1 MISSEELKT
10 KTRTLGADL
19 VGIAPANRLKNAPQ
33 GFKPTDIYA
42 DCKSVLVFAKR
53 TPKTTL
59 YAFNPATY
67 TWVLDTMSWLID
79 QLTMQLT
86 YWLEDKEVGVVPVP
100 ANDPYEHWDA
110 DQQYGRAT
118 LSMRHAGH
126 LAGLGVLGKNTLLT
140 NEQFGN
146 MIEIGSVL
154 LDTEL
159 EPDNI
164 AVYDGCPA
172 DCRLCIDACTAK
184 ALDGET
190 VNQKLCR
197 PLSNVVNERGYTI
210 KRCNT
215 CRQVCPLAL
224 GIK

>member
-1 MISSEELKT
+1 MITSEELKT
-10 KTRTLGADL
+10 KARTLGADL
-19 VGIAPANRLKNAPQ
+19 VGVAPASRFKNAPQ
-33 GFKPTDIYA
+33 GFKPRDIYP

-59 YAFNPATY
+59 YAFNPAAY
-67 TWVLDTMSWLID
+67 TWVQDTISWLID

-86 YWLEDKEVGVVPVP
+86 YWLEDKGVGVVPVP

-110 DQQYGRAT
+110 EQQYGRAT

-126 LAGLGVLGKNTLLT
+126 LAGLGVLGKNTLLM

-146 MIEIGSVL
+146 MIEIGAIL
-154 LDTEL
+154 LDVDLRQDPIVTQE
-159 EPDNI
+159 
-164 AVYDGCPA
+164 ACPA
-172 DCRLCIDACTAK
+172 DCRLCLDSCPVG
-184 ALDGET
+184 ALDGVT

-197 PLSNVVNERGYTI
+197 PLSNCVNEKGYTI

-215 CRQVCPLAL
+215 CRQMCPLAL